1 MLGQVESNVRVESTD
16 DILHIIELVGESEE
30 DLALVV
36 FARRSSGAVGGVGGV
51 NVAAGVGV
59 GVGIEPW
66 C

>member
-1 MLGQVESNVRVESTD
+1 MLDQVKSNVRVESTD
-16 DILHIIELVGESEE
+16 DIFHIIELVGECEE
-30 DLALVV
+30 DLTLIV
-36 FARRSSGAVGGVGGV
+36 FARRGSGAVGGVGGV